1 MKTVQTIKALRHI
14 RSQLERKTVGFVPT
28 MGYLHD
34 GHVSL
39 IKKARNDC
47 DVVFVSIFVNPLQF
61 GPQEDLSTYPRDL
74 QRDRAIAEQAGVDVL
89 FTPTVEEMYPSSP
102 LTIVTVSKLTDVLCG
117 ASRPTFF
124 DGVAT
129 VVTKLFNIV
138 QPHRA
143 YFGLKDA
150 QQVAVIQQMVKDLNM
165 PVSIV
170 PCPTVRES
178 DGLATSSRNVYLSA
192 EERKQAT
199 VLYRTLSEAKER
211 LARGEWKRARDVET
225 WVGKKIAAQPL
236 AQIDYV
242 NMRTYPAL
250 ETVDEIVDGDYILA
264 VAVKFGRARLIDN
277 VLVQIAT

>member
-14 RSQLERKTVGFVPT
+14 RSQLERKSVGFVPT

-102 LTIVTVSKLTDVLCG
+102 LTTVTVSKLTDVLCG

-150 QQVAVIQQMVKDLNM
+150 QQVAVIQQMVKDLNI
-165 PVSIV
+165 PVAIV

-192 EERKQAT
+192 EEREQAT

-242 NMRTYPAL
+242 NIRTYPAL
-250 ETVDEIVDGDYILA
+250 ETVDEIVDGDYLLA